1 MNRAPRRY
9 GKSCA
14 RALALV
20 LARASFRAL
29 PLALLFAA
37 NCSRPAPDATPE
49 GAVRVWLD
57 RMEESDDDPHAIRE
71 AYALLGPAA
80 HANLE
85 ERAARA
91 SRLEGHRVEP
101 WEMLAE
107 GRFGL
112 KFRPKGM
119 VAKIEGD
126 TASVAVTGDEPLT
139 EHATVHCARASGAGI
154 AWRVEPDLPPVPPLP
169 RREPDP
175 APAKDER

>member
-1 MNRAPRRY
+1 MSVASLASRARPQRPLVVAIA
-9 GKSCA
+9 SSSL
-14 RALALV
+14 LAL
-20 LARASFRAL
+20 
-29 PLALLFAA
+29 FATG
-37 NCSRPAPDATPE
+37 CSRSAPDATPD

-57 RMEESDDDPHAIRE
+57 RMEESDDDPRAIRD
-71 AYALLGPAA
+71 AYGLLGPAA

-112 KFRPKGM
+112 KFRPKAM
-119 VAKIEGD
+119 VAKIEGE
-126 TASVAVTGDEPLT
+126 TASVFVTGDEPLT
-139 EHATVHCARASGAGI
+139 EHALVHCARASGTSV

-169 RREPDP
+169 QREPDP
-175 APAKDER
+175 ARPKDEGR